1 MASRAQI
8 TLAPETHRRAKLR
21 AAELGVSFAEYIRR
35 VVERDLGEPPQTAD
49 PSQIFGLFHTE
60 GSDVAKHK
68 DRYVDEAM
76 RAPRRADHGR

>member
-1 MASRAQI
+1 MASRSQI
-8 TLAPETHRRAKLR
+8 TLAQETHRRAKRR
-21 AAELGVSFAEYIRR
+21 AAELGISFAEYVRR

-49 PSQIFGLFHTE
+49 PGQIFGLFNTG

-76 RAPRRADHGR
+76 RAPRRADHGA